1 MEGENMKLALREV
14 GKLIKAKL
22 RQGAKDKGHK
32 ATGKLDKS
40 FKYRVVANE
49 LTIFAEQYAG
59 AISKGVKK
67 DPNYSKTSEDFANS
81 IIQWAKAKGIRPN
94 RDKKGRFASYKSMA
108 MAMAVSIRRK
118 GISKRFG
125 YEGSGFIDAVKKNT
139 KKEIKTILKTAYK
152 KDILQQLDELKTIK

>member
-1 MEGENMKLALREV
+1 
-14 GKLIKAKL
+14 
-22 RQGAKDKGHK
+22 
-32 ATGKLDKS
+32 
-40 FKYRVVANE
+40 
-49 LTIFAEQYAG
+49 
-59 AISKGVKK
+59 
-67 DPNYSKTSEDFANS
+67 
-81 IIQWAKAKGIRPN
+81 
-94 RDKKGRFASYKSMA
+94 